1 MRTHRKDLDAAVA
14 TAERSGLDLPTM
26 RFVHDIFAG
35 LCDAGLGECDH
46 SALIL
51 GLEARNQPHRLSDTP
66 DRRPAPVTVAK
77 AY

>member
-1 MRTHRKDLDAAVA
+1 
-14 TAERSGLDLPTM
+14 M
-26 RFVHDIFAG
+26 RFVHNIFAG

-51 GLEARNQPHRLSDTP
+51 DLEARNQPHRLSDAP
-66 DRRPAPVTVAK
+66 DRRPVAATAAK